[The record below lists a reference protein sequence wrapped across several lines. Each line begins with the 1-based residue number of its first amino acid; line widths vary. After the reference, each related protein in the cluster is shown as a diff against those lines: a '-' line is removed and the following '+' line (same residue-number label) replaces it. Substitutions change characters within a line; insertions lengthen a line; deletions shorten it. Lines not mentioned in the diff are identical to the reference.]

1 VWLLAS
7 TSTLV
12 LVEARGGGRVATRDV
27 FSAEEQAQLRGFPGI
42 DRADLIRHFTLTGAD
57 EAFVRR
63 FRTSRNVLAVSVQLC
78 TLPWLGFV
86 PDDVPAAPAAAVGRL
101 SQRLGVPMGELRGY
115 GEREQTRTDHL
126 REVLAYSGWRTIDVS
141 GWKDLDEFLFARAME
156 HDGPKVLF
164 RLACEYLLSSRVV
177 RPGVVHLLERVAAA
191 RARAREETWTRVAH
205 LLPERRRAELDLL
218 LVPDAYLGRT
228 PLAWL
233 GIGPT
238 SATPAAVKGEL
249 EKLAYLR
256 RLDAHTLDLSML
268 PAERRRFLAGVGRRL
283 TGQALQ
289 RREPERRYPILLTLI
304 AQSAVDVL
312 DETLLL
318 FDQAVTGRESAAKL
332 RMRQALEERAKGGE
346 NRQALLD
353 EILTI
358 VLDLGIGDE
367 QVGGVLR
374 SAIGMDRMRSAWE
387 VRRQRLPRDH
397 GHLAMM
403 DASMSYLRQFTPSVL
418 AAVRFAGGPGTEQLL
433 QAVAMLGELYAT
445 GTRKVPAGAPVGFVP
460 AKWAGYLA
468 DPNEVTAHRHYWELA
483 VLVGLRDGLR
493 SGDIFVPGSRRYAD
507 PASFLLT
514 PEAWA
519 SQKLEFCHLV
529 GKPVKA
535 VDALAAADD
544 ELHTALVD
552 LETQLAKGNPGEVRL
567 TADGELIIPPLTAED
582 VPAEADGLRTELAGM
597 LPRLPLASALV
608 EIDARTGF
616 TDHLVHAGGK
626 VNRPADLKRNLLYVI
641 IAEATNMGLSAM
653 AESCGVPYDVL
664 AWTAEWY
671 FRPETLEAAN
681 AAIVNYHHG
690 LPLTRAFGSGTLS
703 SSDGQRFPVKG
714 KSITARHLSRYF
726 ARGQGVSTYTHVSD
740 QHSTFDTKVIVAT
753 APESHYVLDG
763 LLGNASDLPTFEHA
777 TDTHGATLANFALFD
792 LVGKQLSPRIRDL
805 GKITLYRTGPRADV
819 LDRYPRAGAL
829 LTRRL
834 NLDLITDMWDDL
846 LRVAASVQGGH
857 ATAALVVGKL
867 CSSKRQQNALTS
879 AIKEYGALRRTV
891 YAARYLADET
901 YRRRIARQ
909 LNKGENLHALR
920 RSLAYAGEG
929 ALRRRHHEQQTEQM
943 WCLTLA
949 TNAIVCWSTEYL
961 GLAVGALRRGGRVV
975 DDEVLAH
982 IWPTHHE
989 NVHFY
994 GTHSVDIDGELAQ
1007 LDADGYRPLQLAGL
1021 PVGG

>member
-1 VWLLAS
+1 MDAM
-7 TSTLV
+7 
-12 LVEARGGGRVATRDV
+12 E
-27 FSAEEQAQLRGFPGI
+27 
-42 DRADLIRHFTLTGAD
+42 
-57 EAFVRR
+57 
-63 FRTSRNVLAVSVQLC
+63 
-78 TLPWLGFV
+78 
-86 PDDVPAAPAAAVGRL
+86 
-101 SQRLGVPMGELRGY
+101 
-115 GEREQTRTDHL
+115 
-126 REVLAYSGWRTIDVS
+126 
-141 GWKDLDEFLFARAME
+141 WKGLDEFLFARAME
-156 HDGPKVLF
+156 HDSPKLLF
-164 RLACEYLLSSRVV
+164 RLACEYLASSRVA
-177 RPGVVHLLERVAAA
+177 RPGVVLILKRVAAA
-191 RARAREETWTRVAH
+191 RARAREETWMRAAH
-205 LLPERRRAELDLL
+205 LLTDRRRAELDLL
-218 LVPDAYLGRT
+218 LVPDALLGRSA
-228 PLAWL
+228 LAWL
-233 GIGPT
+233 GIGAT
-238 SATPAAVKGEL
+238 SSTPAAVKAEL
-249 EKLAYLR
+249 EKLTYLR

-283 TGQALQ
+283 TPQALA
-289 RREPERRYPILLTLI
+289 RREPERRYPILLTLL

-312 DETLLL
+312 DEVLLL
-318 FDQAVTGRESAAKL
+318 FDQAVSGRESAAKQKL
-332 RMRQALEERAKGGE
+332 TEALAERARGGE
-346 NRQALLD
+346 NRQQLLD
-353 EILTI
+353 EILSV
-358 VLDLGIGDE
+358 VLDPVVGDE
-367 QVGGVLR
+367 QVGPLLR
-374 SAIGMDRMRSAWE
+374 SRIGMERMRAAWAARTE
-387 VRRQRLPRDH
+387 RLPRDH
-397 GHLAMM
+397 GHLALM
-403 DASMSYLRQFTPSVL
+403 DASMSYLRQFAPAVL
-418 AAVRFAGGPGTEQLL
+418 AAVRFSGGLGTDELL
-433 QAVAMLGELYAT
+433 RAVSMLAELYAT

-460 AKWAGYLA
+460 TKWAGYLVA
-468 DPNEVTAHRHYWELA
+468 AAEAGDITAYRHYWELC
-483 VLVGLRDGLR
+483 VLVALRDGLR
-493 SGDIFVPGSRRYAD
+493 SGDVFVPGSRRYAD

-514 PEAWA
+514 AGAWA
-519 SQKLEFCHLV
+519 AQRVEFCHLV
-529 GKPVKA
+529 GKPA
-535 VDALAAADD
+535 AAGEALALADD
-544 ELHTALVD
+544 ELRTALGD
-552 LETQLAKGNPGEVRL
+552 LEGLLVKGTTGEVRL
-567 TADGELIIPPLTAED
+567 TDAGELVIPPLTAED
-582 VPAEADGLRTELAGM
+582 VPGEAETLRDELAVM
-597 LPRLPLASALV
+597 LPRVPLASVLV

-626 VNRPADLKRNLLYVI
+626 VTRSAELKRNLLYVV
-641 IAEATNMGLSAM
+641 IAEATNMGLGAM

-681 AAIVNYHHG
+681 AAIVNYHHR
-690 LPLTRAFGSGTLS
+690 LPLTQAFGPGTLS

-726 ARGQGVSTYTHVSD
+726 ARGQGISTYTHVSD

-763 LLGNASDLPTFEHA
+763 ILGNATDLPIDEHA

-805 GKITLYRTGPRADV
+805 GKITLYRTGPRQEFLA
-819 LDRYPRAGAL
+819 RYPRAGAL

-834 NLDLITDMWDDL
+834 NTDLITERWDDL

-929 ALRRRHHEQQTEQM
+929 AIRRRHHEQQTEQM
-943 WCLTLA
+943 WCLTVA
-949 TNAIVCWSTEYL
+949 TNAIVCWSTEYHGL
-961 GLAVGALRRGGRVV
+961 GVAALRRDGRDI

-1007 LDADGYRPLQLAGL
+1007 LDADGYRPLRLPSEAITAGRWRL
-1021 PVGG
+1021 LRDGHW

>member
-1 VWLLAS
+1 M
-7 TSTLV
+7 
-12 LVEARGGGRVATRDV
+12 GTRDV
-27 FSAEEQAQLRGFPGI
+27 FSEEELAQLRAFPEIG
-42 DRADLIRHFTLTGAD
+42 RVDLIRYFTLTDAD
-57 EAFVRR
+57 EAFVRK
-63 FRTSRNVLAVSVQLC
+63 FRTGRNVLGAAVQLC
-78 TLPWLGFV
+78 ALPWLGYV
-86 PDDVPAAPAAAVGRL
+86 PDDVTAAPVAAVGRL

-126 REVLAYSGWRTIDVS
+126 RQVAAYAGWRAMDDAE
-141 GWKDLDEFLFARAME
+141 WKELDEFLFARAME
-156 HDGPKVLF
+156 HDSPRLLF
-164 RLACEYLLSSRVV
+164 RLACEFLTSSRVV
-177 RPGVVHLLERVAAA
+177 RPGVILVLKRVAAA
-191 RARAREETWTRVAH
+191 RHRARDETWIRVAH
-205 LLPERRRAELDLL
+205 LLSDRRRAELDLL

-233 GIGPT
+233 GVGPT
-238 SATPAAVKGEL
+238 SSSPAAVKAEL
-249 EKLAYLR
+249 GKLAYLR
-256 RLDAHTLDLSML
+256 RLDAHTLDLSSL

-289 RREPERRYPILLTLI
+289 RREPERRYPILLTLL

-318 FDQAVTGRESAAKL
+318 FDQAISGRESAAKA
-332 RMRQALEERAKGGE
+332 RMTEALAERARGGE
-346 NRQALLD
+346 NRQQLLD
-353 EILTI
+353 EILSI
-358 VLDLGIGDE
+358 VLDPVVGDE
-367 QVGGVLR
+367 QVGGLIRSSLGMERLR
-374 SAIGMDRMRSAWE
+374 AAWAA
-387 VRRQRLPRDH
+387 RQERLPRDH

-403 DASMSYLRQFTPSVL
+403 DASMAYLRQFAPAVL
-418 AAVRFAGGPGTEQLL
+418 AAVQFAGGPGTEQLL
-433 QAVAMLGELYAT
+433 QGVSMLTGLYAT

-460 AKWAGYLA
+460 TKWAGYLA
-468 DPNEVTAHRHYWELA
+468 AAAESGDVTAYRHYWELC
-483 VLVGLRDGLR
+483 VLVALRDGLR
-493 SGDIFVPGSRRYAD
+493 SGDVFVPGSRRYAD

-514 PEAWA
+514 PELWA
-519 SQKLEFCHLV
+519 PQRVGFCHLV
-529 GKPVKA
+529 GKSA
-535 VDALAAADD
+535 DAADALAHADD

-552 LETQLAKGNPGEVRL
+552 LETLLAKGTTGQVRL
-567 TADGELIIPPLTAED
+567 TDDGELIIPPLTAED
-582 VPAEADGLRTELAGM
+582 VPAEADALRAELAGM
-597 LPRLPLASALV
+597 LPRVPLASVLV
-608 EIDARTGF
+608 EVDARTGF

-626 VNRPADLKRNLLYVI
+626 VNRPAELKRNLMYVI
-641 IAEATNMGLSAM
+641 IAEATNMGLTAM

-671 FRPETLEAAN
+671 FRPETLEAAS
-681 AAIVNYHHG
+681 AAVVNYHHR
-690 LPLTRAFGSGTLS
+690 LPLTQTFGTGTLS

-726 ARGQGVSTYTHVSD
+726 ARGQGISTYTHVSD
-740 QHSTFDTKVIVAT
+740 QHSTYDTKVIVAT

-763 LLGNASDLPTFEHA
+763 ILGNETDLPIHEHA

-805 GKITLYRTGPRADV
+805 GKITLYRTGPKADFEA
-819 LDRYPRAGAL
+819 RYPRAGAL

-834 NLDLITDMWDDL
+834 NTDLIVSMWDDL
-846 LRVAASVQGGH
+846 LRVAASVKGGH

-879 AIKEYGALRRTV
+879 AIKEYGALRRTL
-891 YAARYLADET
+891 YATRYLADET

-920 RSLAYAGEG
+920 RSLAYAAEG
-929 ALRRRHHEQQTEQM
+929 ALRRRHHEQQSEQM

-949 TNAIVCWSTEYL
+949 TNAIVCWSTEYH
-961 GLAVGALRRGGRVV
+961 GLAVGALRHDGRQV

-1007 LDADGYRPLQLAGL
+1007 LDADGYRPLRATAVPALD
-1021 PVGG
+1021 